1 MTKKF
6 EKQHRL
12 KTEFSLEIK
21 VALMKPFVKT
31 TPSSVERGF
40 IFFKILCCEAQ
51 ELLEATQMHAQR
63 TTVGSNEWTLMG
75 SAIWKRCVVSGEPAL
90 TRYPVFHCICIC
102 YVQMQPTNDA
112 IRIFKLFLRC
122 PSNMTLFSSA
132 RTFYVEFST
141 SFCRGC
147 RVKISQPQNMLYS
160 ILMESTMRRSNY
172 VNAPPNESL
181 WRHSRPETF
190 FSLAFQ

>member
-63 TTVGSNEWTLMG
+63 TTVGSNE
-75 SAIWKRCVVSGEPAL
+75 
-90 TRYPVFHCICIC
+90 
-102 YVQMQPTNDA
+102 
-112 IRIFKLFLRC
+112 
-122 PSNMTLFSSA
+122 
-132 RTFYVEFST
+132 
-141 SFCRGC
+141 
-147 RVKISQPQNMLYS
+147 
-160 ILMESTMRRSNY
+160 
-172 VNAPPNESL
+172 
-181 WRHSRPETF
+181 
-190 FSLAFQ
+190 